1 MRDKLRQLLELTLA
15 SVLFWSVVMCFFMWI
30 RYYDLENEPGIQVE
44 GILLTL
50 KELTGIGLFVGILIG
65 FLYGVFDYFFDNYLV
80 ARLHMGVLLLF
91 KTLSYLI
98 LLIFTSTVVMNSIEK
113 HLGVDMPNEY
123 GWWRD
128 NKLFWVFVAYFT
140 LFSLVFSFL
149 KIAKRRFGRGVL
161 FNLLLGRY
169 AIPREEDRIFMFL
182 DMRSSTTIAEQL
194 GHIQYSSFI
203 RDCFLDLNLLL
214 DEYDAEVYQYVGDE
228 AVVSWTYK
236 QGLKRENCIR
246 FFFDFEERLRNRAA
260 YYVEKYGINPEF
272 KAGLHGGKL
281 VVVEVGSVK
290 KELAYHG
297 DVINTS
303 SRIQDLCNTY
313 SENLLISEALLKNLK
328 LDRQFNSKKIGLL
341 NLKGKSEGHVLFAI
355 RGDKKNP

>member
-1 MRDKLRQLLELTLA
+1 MKEKIKQLGELTLT
-15 SVLFWSVVMCFFMWI
+15 SVFFWSVVMCFFMWI
-30 RYYDLENEPGIQVE
+30 RYYDLQSEPGIQIE
-44 GILLTL
+44 GMLLTFE
-50 KELTGIGLFVGILIG
+50 ELTKIGLFIGILIG
-65 FLYGVFDYFFDNYLV
+65 FLYGIFDYFFDNYLV
-80 ARLHMGVLLLF
+80 AKLHMGVLLLI

-98 LLIFTSTVVMNSIEK
+98 LLIFSSTVVMHFLETELGIEIP
-113 HLGVDMPNEY
+113 HEY

-128 NKLFWVFVAYFT
+128 NRLFGVFVAYFG

-149 KIAKRRFGRGVL
+149 KISKRRFGRGVL
-161 FNLLLGRY
+161 LNLLLGRY

-182 DMRSSTTIAEQL
+182 DMRSSTAIAEKL
-194 GHIQYSSFI
+194 GHIKYSSFI

-228 AVVSWTYK
+228 AVLSWTYQ
-236 QGLKRENCIR
+236 QGLKHENCIR
-246 FFFDFEERLRNRAA
+246 LYFEFEDRLRKRAA
-260 YYVEKYGINPEF
+260 YYSEKYGINPEF
-272 KAGLHGGKL
+272 KAGLHGGTL

-313 SENLLISEALLKNLK
+313 SENLLISETLLKTLK
-328 LDRQFNSKKIGLL
+328 LDRQFNSRKIGLL
-341 NLKGKSEGHVLFAI
+341 NLKGKSMSHVLFAI